1 MADQH
6 TPFPNDPP
14 EDRPRSNSAGAYRDT
29 DTAQTT
35 ERKGV
40 GVYDRP
46 ESVPRARSP
55 WTMTLLVV
63 VLAVILAAV
72 FFLL

>member
-14 EDRPRSNSAGAYRDT
+14 EGPPRSNSAGVYGDT
-29 DTAQTT
+29 ETTRTA

-63 VLAVILAAV
+63 VLAAILAAV